1 MKRLTKDHYI
11 YDLDPNAAPAITI
24 ASGEELIVETWDVF
38 QGLRDSPSIVES
50 QKETVNGP
58 VTGPIYV
65 EGAMPGD
72 ALKIEF
78 ISMRA
83 VSDPAQ
89 HATAEIGV
97 LGVDMPDNHLTLM
110 RMEGDHILFPGGL
123 KLPHRP
129 DLGQV
134 ATTPPYVQHCCGAIG
149 PYGGDMD
156 MHELNAGTTLY
167 LPVFVEGGL
176 LSMGDGHA
184 LAGDGTIAGTAAEA
198 ELEVHL
204 RITVEKNANL
214 KCPRALTP
222 QFFIVQGF
230 GTDDVSAIK
239 QGVQHMVDILVEEK
253 GMDPKEAYA
262 LLSIA
267 GHARATPSDREQ
279 LHMSS
284 PKVMLAREVYD
295 QLG

>member
-11 YDLDPNAAPAITI
+11 YDLDPNANPAITI

-50 QKETVNGP
+50 QKEVVNGP

-72 ALKIEF
+72 ALKIDF
-78 ISMRA
+78 IKIRA

-89 HATAEIGV
+89 HATQEIGV
-97 LGVDMPDNHLTLM
+97 LGEDFPGNHLTLM
-110 RMEGDHILFPGGL
+110 QMEGDHILFPGGI
-123 KLPHRP
+123 KLPHKP

-156 MHELNAGTTLY
+156 MHELREGTTLY

-176 LSMGDGHA
+176 LTMGDGHA

-198 ELEVHL
+198 QLEIHL
-204 RITVEKNANL
+204 RVTVEKGANL

-222 QFFIVQGF
+222 DYFIVQAF
-230 GTDDVSAIK
+230 GENDVAAIR
-239 QGVQHMVDILVEEK
+239 QGVRHMVDILVEEK
-253 GMDPKEAYA
+253 GMNPQHAYS

-267 GHARATPSDREQ
+267 GHARATPSAREQ

-284 PKVMLAREVYD
+284 PKVMLSRQVFD